1 MRLAGGDFSVL
12 PLKKQQIMQIK
23 VFLPYENAIF
33 SSSIRTAFE
42 NKC

>member
-1 MRLAGGDFSVL
+1 MRLSEGDFRVF

-23 VFLPYENAIF
+23 VFFPYENTIF

>member
-1 MRLAGGDFSVL
+1 MRLSEGDFSVL
-12 PLKKQQIMQIK
+12 PLKKQQTVQIK
-23 VFLPYENAIF
+23 VFFPYENVIF

>member
-1 MRLAGGDFSVL
+1 MMPSEGDFSVL
-12 PLKKQQIMQIK
+12 PLKKQQIVQIK
-23 VFLPYENAIF
+23 VFFPYENTIF

>member
-1 MRLAGGDFSVL
+1 MKLSEEEFGVF

-23 VFLPYENAIF
+23 VFFPYENAIF
-33 SSSIRTAFE
+33 SSSIPTAFE